1 MKNIGVNK
9 TRMGI
14 NLAFVM
20 IFISMSIICAIMW
33 GMFNANHT
41 NAYWI
46 ENGIEVQAE
55 CVGWYSIVDY
65 NDMHREI
72 YYCEYQYVDSNG
84 KEYNAVQRF
93 LNKDNAQ
100 SQIGEKITI
109 VIDPNSNDLRHV
121 DLENLELNYERDY
134 ILAVIFSIP
143 VPIALYLLLYR
154 GIYRSAMN
162 YKIRKKVGDRDNDF
176 VSGTNFNA
184 DAVKV
189 GEVTKTRIWIVSYIK
204 VKYQDEKNETQE
216 KWARSWF
223 TRKEAKFLE
232 QKKFINIV
240 PYKNTYGI
248 LEEMPTEVRQK
259 IKKK

>member
-1 MKNIGVNK
+1 MIKEIGINKN
-9 TRMGI
+9 RMGV
-14 NLAFVM
+14 NLAFIL
-20 IFISMSIICAIMW
+20 IFVSMCIICAIMW
-33 GMFNANHT
+33 GIYKANYT

-72 YYCEYQYVDSNG
+72 YYCKYQYVDSNG

-93 LNKDNAQ
+93 LNKENAQ

-121 DLENLELNYERDY
+121 DLENLKLTYERDY
-134 ILAVIFSIP
+134 ILAVIFSAPI
-143 VPIALYLLLYR
+143 PIATYLLLYR

-162 YKIRKKVGDRDNDF
+162 YMIRKKVGDRDNDF

-189 GEVTKTRIWIVSYIK
+189 GEVTITRSWIVSYVK
-204 VKYQDEKNETQE
+204 VKYQDDHNKTRE
-216 KWARSWF
+216 KWARAWF
-223 TRKEAKFLE
+223 TYRDAKFLK
-232 QKKFINIV
+232 QKKFIKIV

-248 LEEMPTEVRQK
+248 LEEMP
-259 IKKK
+259 

>member
-1 MKNIGVNK
+1 MDVGIRKQRMVVNILLG
-9 TRMGI
+9 
-14 NLAFVM
+14 FVTFC
-20 IFISMSIICAIMW
+20 FILVCAIMW
-33 GMFNANHT
+33 GMYNANYT

-55 CVGWYSIVDY
+55 CVGWYPIVDY

-93 LNKDNAQ
+93 LNKDDAQ

-121 DLENLELNYERDY
+121 DLENLKLNYERDY
-134 ILAVIFSIP
+134 ILAVIFSVP
-143 VPIALYLLLYR
+143 VPIVLYLLLYR

-162 YKIRKKVGDRDNDF
+162 YKIRKKVGNKDNDF
-176 VSGTNFNA
+176 VFGTNFNA

-189 GEVTKTRIWIVSYIK
+189 GEVTKTRSWIVSYIK

-216 KWARSWF
+216 KWARAWF
-223 TRKEAKFLE
+223 TYREAKFLK
-232 QKKFINIV
+232 QKQFINVV

-248 LEEMPTEVRQK
+248 LEEMPINIKQK
-259 IKKK
+259 KRLT

>member
-1 MKNIGVNK
+1 MIKEIGINKN
-9 TRMGI
+9 RMGV
-14 NLAFVM
+14 NLAFIL
-20 IFISMSIICAIMW
+20 IFVSMCIICAIMW
-33 GMFNANHT
+33 GIYKANYT

-72 YYCEYQYVDSNG
+72 YYCEYRYVDSNG

-93 LNKDNAQ
+93 LNKENAQ

-121 DLENLELNYERDY
+121 DLENLKLTYERDY
-134 ILAVIFSIP
+134 ILAVIFSAPI
-143 VPIALYLLLYR
+143 PIATYLLLYR

-162 YKIRKKVGDRDNDF
+162 YMIRKKVGDRDNDF

-189 GEVTKTRIWIVSYIK
+189 GEVTITRSWIVSYVK
-204 VKYQDEKNETQE
+204 VKYQDDHNKTRE
-216 KWARSWF
+216 KWARAWF
-223 TRKEAKFLE
+223 TYRDAKFLK
-232 QKKFINIV
+232 QKKFIKIV

-248 LEEMPTEVRQK
+248 LEEMP
-259 IKKK
+259 